1 MTEQLVAAP
10 AFPALITDVDD
21 WLADQALGIPD
32 IERIIVG
39 CCERLTAVGIPLWRA
54 HVTASTLHPLFQATG
69 GTWLRGAN
77 EFEVEWYAFETDGET
92 NAVWQESPLSYMMER
107 RLPFLRRRLT
117 GEDALLDF
125 PVLEEFRDQGAT
137 DWLAYLVA
145 FDGVGDAGMIGTWA
159 TDRPGGFSDSQLAAL
174 GHVQRPLS
182 VAIKMAMKQ
191 QIADNVA
198 TTYLGPVAGQRVLS
212 GQIRRGDGDT
222 IPAVVW
228 YSDLR
233 GSTAMAEVLG
243 RDQYTAIL
251 NCYFG
256 CVGGAVLDAGGEI
269 LDFIGDAI
277 LAIFP
282 IEKRGVTR
290 ARAARRALKAVR
302 DADKRLAKTNAER
315 LKDSLPELRY
325 GLGLHIGDV
334 MFGNIGTPE
343 RLSFSVIG
351 SSVNEV
357 ARLQDLTK
365 ELSRPVLA
373 TDTFAEAAPGDWT
386 DLGEHSLRGVARPL
400 KVFAPAGG

>member
-1 MTEQLVAAP
+1 MTEQLYAAP
-10 AFPALITDVDD
+10 GFPALITDVDD
-21 WLADQALGIPD
+21 WLADQSLGTPD
-32 IERIIVG
+32 IRGIVEG
-39 CCERLTAVGIPLWRA
+39 VCERLAAVGIPLWRA

-69 GTWLRGAN
+69 GTWKRG
-77 EFEVEWYAFETDGET
+77 EDFQLEWYAFQTDGET
-92 NAVWQESPLSYMMER
+92 NAQWLASPLRYLMER

-117 GEDALLDF
+117 GDEALLDF

-159 TDRPGGFSDSQLAAL
+159 TDRPDGFSDAQIAAL
-174 GHVQRPLS
+174 MHVQRPLS
-182 VAIKMAMKQ
+182 VAVKMAMRQ

-198 TTYLGPVAGQRVLS
+198 NTYLGPVAGRRVLA

-233 GSTAMAEVLG
+233 GSTAMAEALG
-243 RDQYTAIL
+243 REQYTAIL
-251 NCYFG
+251 NCYFE
-256 CVGGAVLDAGGEI
+256 CMGGAVIDAGGEI

-290 ARAARRALKAVR
+290 ARAARRALKAAH
-302 DADKRLAKTNAER
+302 DADKRLAHTNAARVEEG
-315 LKDSLPELRY
+315 LPALSY
-325 GLGLHIGDV
+325 GLALHVGDV

-343 RLSFSVIG
+343 RLTFSVIG

-365 ELSRPVLA
+365 DLGRPVLA
-373 TDTFAEAAPGDWT
+373 SRAFADAAPGAWA
-386 DLGEHSLRGVARPL
+386 DLGEHPLRGVARPL
-400 KVFAPAGG
+400 HVFAPAEG